1 MELKK
6 QFIITHKNGVIQNID
21 LDNQARCFPGSGF
34 IGAEFDSQEELDT
47 YIESNNLI
55 TREEAISAL
64 VAFINDEEVDIEQH
78 MFDDNVTLVLRDV
91 EDDLQRNIE

>member
-6 QFIITHKNGVIQNID
+6 QFIITHKNRVIQNLD
-21 LDNQARCFPGSGF
+21 LDNQGRCFPGEGF
-34 IGAEFDSQEELDT
+34 IGSEFDSQEELDT

-55 TREEAISAL
+55 TREEAISIM

-78 MFDDNVTLVLRDV
+78 IFDDNVTLVLRDV
-91 EDDLQRNIE
+91 EDHLQRNIE